1 MTPKFKAYYSEIYDS
16 NVLCMAVKLCR
27 EIFLTHNQND
37 VLHYNGLG
45 LFALELAYKQPQWR
59 PYGAKIIEAVVIITS
74 G

>member
-1 MTPKFKAYYSEIYDS
+1 MP
-16 NVLCMAVKLCR
+16 VKLCR

-59 PYGAKIIEAVVIITS
+59 PYGAKIIEAVVIIAS

>member
-1 MTPKFKAYYSEIYDS
+1 
-16 NVLCMAVKLCR
+16 MAVKLCR

-45 LFALELAYKQPQWR
+45 LFALELAYKRRRLR
-59 PYGAKIIEAVVIITS
+59 PYGAEKVKAVLIVTS